1 MVGHRTAVC
10 CGYRLCGGTVVER
23 SASRSRSAIAAV
35 RSALVGSVRRPVV
48 AILVLAG
55 LGDIL
60 SGDPVVHGSA
70 LVLVGAAIALDG
82 RRHRTADLAAVP
94 VDRGSSPAALG
105 TVEPVVPL
113 RPALVLGG
121 GALAL
126 LVGAFARYSWPAT
139 IAVAI
144 PAVAGV
150 AIAWRTPAGRTDPGP
165 VDPLGAR
172 AWAGVFVALGLYEL
186 TNLLLQPTLTH
197 GSRTHPTVSVLL
209 DPSLASHPGRTAF
222 LAVWLAAGWFL
233 VER

>member
-23 SASRSRSAIAAV
+23 SASRSRSALAAV

-94 VDRGSSPAALG
+94 VDRGPRRRCSEPSSPSSRSGRRSSSA
-105 TVEPVVPL
+105 
-113 RPALVLGG
+113 GG
-121 GALAL
+121 GSRSSSAP
-126 LVGAFARYSWPAT
+126 SP
-139 IAVAI
+139 
-144 PAVAGV
+144 P
-150 AIAWRTPAGRTDPGP
+150 TPRPRP
-165 VDPLGAR
+165 SP
-172 AWAGVFVALGLYEL
+172 W
-186 TNLLLQPTLTH
+186 
-197 GSRTHPTVSVLL
+197 
-209 DPSLASHPGRTAF
+209 PSLR
-222 LAVWLAAGWFL
+222 
-233 VER
+233 